1 MKGRKQKCHLEDSLG
16 LEGLDDGGM
25 GQVRKHGSINPPA
38 NASEQRIVLL
48 FGFLVEHKVYWY
60 ATKFSKAKI
69 DEIKKKTKQNKKS
82 SNKI

>member
-25 GQVRKHGSINPPA
+25 GQVRNHGSINPPA

-48 FGFLVEHKVYWY
+48 FGFLVEHKVY
-60 ATKFSKAKI
+60 
-69 DEIKKKTKQNKKS
+69 
-82 SNKI
+82 